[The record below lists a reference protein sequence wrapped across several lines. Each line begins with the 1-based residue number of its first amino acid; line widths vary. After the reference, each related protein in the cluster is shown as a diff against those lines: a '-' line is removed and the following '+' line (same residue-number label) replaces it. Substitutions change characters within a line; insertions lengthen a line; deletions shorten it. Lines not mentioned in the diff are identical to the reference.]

1 MQQER
6 YWLAEE
12 PRGELY
18 RSLIEVGRQFAS
30 RVILVVHPNLDLSDH
45 AQAVLEQLQPWL
57 ESSEIGTEWPGTMLL
72 GGETARVDEYA
83 LTWESSE
90 VIADAADRL
99 YAWIQPELPE
109 DLSLLRDNGRPWLV
123 TIAHE
128 QEAFLSLTAE
138 EYSAL
143 REQSPGL
150 VRMLVP
156 E

>member
-6 YWLAEE
+6 YWFAEE

-30 RVILVVHPNLDLSDH
+30 RVILVVHPNLDLSDP
-45 AQAVLEQLQPWL
+45 AQAVLDRLQPWL
-57 ESSEIGTEWPGTMLL
+57 ESSEVGTEWPGTMLL

-83 LTWESSE
+83 LAQESYQ
-90 VIADAADRL
+90 VIAEAADHL
-99 YAWIQPELPE
+99 YAWMQPELPE

-128 QEAFLSLTAE
+128 QEAFLSLTAQ
-138 EYSAL
+138 EYGAL
-143 REQSPGL
+143 REGSPDL
-150 VRMLVP
+150 VRLLVP